1 MNCKNQEL
9 TSQSQQMNTKKG
21 DAFNMPLP
29 FIVGGIVGA
38 GIGLKN
44 RSQMKQARQI
54 VEEAEKTY
62 NRSKRSLSSNKEET
76 LEQLAKL
83 EKLEVK
89 IFKNFQR
96 FSHAIEQIKGLPEF
110 EQKAKDPF
118 TLPEYSFNDFKKFET
133 FQNDMHKKFLTM
145 TMIPFIG
152 GALAFGSV
160 LKELKDNS
168 NLEKALEMQYEVDQI
183 VTSIDKSV
191 NFLIRLE
198 ILAHKMELHLD
209 MIHKIY
215 RKQVYKLET
224 LVARNTDYSSYSDEE
239 KMLVDTNIKLVAVLH
254 RLINQDLTRQEKDLP
269 ILLDDPANELMSQSQ
284 QAVIALN
291 IVN

>member
-1 MNCKNQEL
+1 
-9 TSQSQQMNTKKG
+9 
-21 DAFNMPLP
+21 MPLP
-29 FIVGGIVGA
+29 FIVGGIAVAA
-38 GIGLKN
+38 GIGSRKK
-44 RSQMKQARQI
+44 MKQARHI

-62 NRSKRSLSSNKEET
+62 NRSKHSLSSTEEET
-76 LEQLAKL
+76 SEQLATL

-89 IFKNFQR
+89 IFKSFQR
-96 FSHAIEQIKGLPEF
+96 FSHAFEQIKGLPEF

-133 FQNDMHKKFLTM
+133 FQTDMHKKFLTM

-152 GALAFGSV
+152 GPLAFGSV

-168 NLEKALEMQYEVDQI
+168 NLDKALRVQYEVDQI
-183 VTSIDKSV
+183 VASIDKSV
-191 NFLIRLE
+191 KFLIRLE
-198 ILAHKMELHLD
+198 ILAHKMELHLY

-224 LVARNTDYSSYSDEE
+224 LVAHNTDFNSYTHEE
-239 KMLVDTNIKLVAVLH
+239 RLLVDTNIKLVAVLH
-254 RLINQDLTRQEKDLP
+254 RLINQDLTRQEKDSEDLP
-269 ILLDDPANELMSQSQ
+269 VLLDDPANELMSQSQ
-284 QAVIALN
+284 EAVMALN